1 MEIFDLGSPWSW
13 AIGGV
18 ILMALEMAAPGFFLI
33 WLGLAALIV
42 GAGNFIKPLSLGG
55 EWAFVRGARS
65 GARLRRQALDAAPG
79 RR

>member
-42 GAGNFIKPLSLGG
+42 GAEISSSPF
-55 EWAFVRGARS
+55 
-65 GARLRRQALDAAPG
+65 PG
-79 RR
+79 RRMGFCSRRSPWRSSSSASA